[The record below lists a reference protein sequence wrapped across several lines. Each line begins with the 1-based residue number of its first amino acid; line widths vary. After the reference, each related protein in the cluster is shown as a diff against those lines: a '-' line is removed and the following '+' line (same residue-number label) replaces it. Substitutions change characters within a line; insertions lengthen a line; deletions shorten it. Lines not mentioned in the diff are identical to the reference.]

1 MKKKDWNFDI
11 WCRKATHT
19 IAYRPDRKRVFRE
32 LRGHLEDAYEA
43 QIDRGCSPEE
53 AEQMALESIGSA
65 QEVAAKMAAIYKP
78 FWGYLLQASQIVLA
92 VLLVLSLIPILKYVR
107 ANALLLEPAPQ
118 LHNFDLYDSASYGGQ
133 TGRTLHHL
141 SAPNTSFRSDGNTF
155 TVTDA
160 VVYTE
165 YSDHYQK
172 NVTRLY
178 LQIRQQSLLPWQE
191 HRQYSG
197 FYYAVAHCFVR
208 DAAGNEYYFIEGN
221 SRSSFCAQGGI
232 FSATHLCWIQDF
244 PSNAKWAELCYE
256 RDGRS
261 IAVRID
267 LTGGDRT

>member
-1 MKKKDWNFDI
+1 MKKKGWNFDI

-92 VLLVLSLIPILKYVR
+92 VLLVLSLIPIFKYVR
-107 ANALLLEPAPQ
+107 ANALLLDPEPQ
-118 LHNFDLYDSASYGGQ
+118 IRNFDLYDSASYGGQ

-141 SAPNTSFRSDGNTF
+141 SAPNTSFRSDGNTV

-165 YSDHYQK
+165 YSDNYQK
-172 NVTRLY
+172 DVTQLY
-178 LQIRQQSLLPWQE
+178 LRIRQRSLLPWRE
-191 HRQYSG
+191 HRQYNRYTIG
-197 FYYAVAHCFVR
+197 NCFVR
-208 DAAGNEYYFIEGN
+208 DEAGNEYHLIA
-221 SRSSFCAQGGI
+221 FCAQSGI

-244 PSNAKWAELCYE
+244 PSDAKWAELCYE